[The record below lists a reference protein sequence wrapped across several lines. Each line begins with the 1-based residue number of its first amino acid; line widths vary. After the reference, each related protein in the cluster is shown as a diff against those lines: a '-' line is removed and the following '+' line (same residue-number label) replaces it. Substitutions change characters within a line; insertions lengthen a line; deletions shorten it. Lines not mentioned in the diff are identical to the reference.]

1 MSCPTCNGPLIWEG
15 KISQGELRCA
25 RCDRDELKLRT
36 KRATEAYMA
45 ELRKVQSEEDGS

>member
-1 MSCPTCNGPLIWEG
+1 MSCPTCNGPLVWEG

-25 RCDRDELKLRT
+25 RCDNDVLRASN

-45 ELRKVQSEEDGS
+45 ELKKVRDEEDNG